1 MERKRIKESKSSS
14 IIFIHGEHIVLIHLL
29 PPYDPPMT
37 ITGEY

>member
-14 IIFIHGEHIVLIHLL
+14 IIFMQNVIVRIHLL